1 MAREN
6 SSYNIGFVGLGKLGL
21 PVALAVETKGHKV
34 AGIDIDEK
42 TLNMIK
48 TKSLIEPNGA
58 LAEGYEPQA
67 AELLNNSELE
77 IMDLPEL
84 VAFSD
89 IIFVPIQTPHDPLYE
104 GVTRLPESRVDF
116 DYTWLREG
124 MADLAKVIDEQDEE
138 KVVII
143 ISTVLPGTIE
153 REIKPVLND
162 KVKLCYNPFFIA
174 MGTVIPDFLNPE
186 FVLFGV
192 DDNHAAQL
200 AEEFYHTLHDRPFYH
215 TDLKSAELIK
225 VAYNTYIGMKIV
237 FANTMMEIC
246 HHTGANVDAV
256 TEALGLAHDRLMS
269 KKYLSGGMGDG
280 GGCHPRDN
288 IAMSWLARELNLSH
302 NFFDDLMMAREH
314 QTEWLADLIEAEHK
328 LTPELPVVLM
338 GRTFKPQTKLTVGS
352 PAILLENILAERGI
366 EVESFDPFLREPD
379 TMWYCPQALY
389 LISTKHD
396 AFQYLTFPEGSIVI
410 DPHRYITK
418 EQPEGVRII
427 HLGGDNKSQY

>member
-1 MAREN
+1 M
-6 SSYNIGFVGLGKLGL
+6 NIGFVGLGKLGL
-21 PVALAVETKGHKV
+21 PVALAVEDKGHKV
-34 AGIDIDEK
+34 AGIDIDEN
-42 TLNMIK
+42 TLRMIK
-48 TKSLIEPNGA
+48 NKRLLDANGA
-58 LAEGYEPQA
+58 LAEGHEPK
-67 AELLNNSELE
+67 AEKLLLTSELE

-104 GVTRLPESRVDF
+104 GVTRLPETRVDF

-124 MADLAKVIDEQDEE
+124 MKELAAVIDQQEVD

-143 ISTVLPGTIE
+143 ISTVLPTTIE
-153 REIKPVLND
+153 REIKPLLNP

-192 DDNHAAQL
+192 DDDDAAKV
-200 AEEFYHTLHDRPFYH
+200 AEDFYTTLHDRPFFH

-256 TEALGLAHDRLMS
+256 TEAMGLAHDRLMS

-288 IAMSWLARELNLSH
+288 IAMSWLANELNLSH
-302 NFFDDLMMAREH
+302 NFFDDLMKAREH
-314 QTEWLADLIEAEHK
+314 QTEWLADLIEAEHN
-328 LTPELPVVLM
+328 LAPELPVVLM
-338 GRTFKPQTKLTVGS
+338 GRTFKPDTKLTVGS
-352 PAILLENILAERGI
+352 PAILLENILKERGI
-366 EVESFDPFLREPD
+366 EVESYDPYHREPD
-379 TMWYCPQALY
+379 TLWFTPKAIY
-389 LISTKHD
+389 LISTKHQ
-396 AFQYLTFPEGSIVI
+396 AFENLTFPVGSIVL

-418 EQPEGVRII
+418 NQAEGVKII
-427 HLGGDNKSQY
+427 HLGGKNES

>member
-1 MAREN
+1 MN
-6 SSYNIGFVGLGKLGL
+6 VGFLGLGKLGL
-21 PVALAVETKGHKV
+21 PVALAVEAKGHQV

-42 TLNMIK
+42 TLEMIK
-48 TKSLIEPNGA
+48 RRNLIVNQV
-58 LAEGYEPQA
+58 LA
-67 AELLNNSELE
+67 AELS
-77 IMDLPEL
+77 EL

-124 MADLAKVIDEQDEE
+124 MTALAKVIDEQDEE

-200 AEEFYHTLHDRPFYH
+200 AEEFYLTLHDRPFYH

-269 KKYLSGGMGDG
+269 NKYLSGGMGDG

-328 LTPELPVVLM
+328 LRPELPVILM

-366 EVESFDPFLREPD
+366 DVESFDPFLREPD

-396 AFQYLTFPEGSIVI
+396 AFQYLTFPKGSIVI
-410 DPHRYITK
+410 DPHRYISK
-418 EQPEGVRII
+418 EQYEGVRII
-427 HLGGDNKSQY
+427 HIGGENKPEY

>member
-1 MAREN
+1 M
-6 SSYNIGFVGLGKLGL
+6 NIGFVGLGKLGL
-21 PVALAVETKGHKV
+21 PVALAVEERGHKV
-34 AGIDIDEK
+34 AGIDIDEN
-42 TLNMIK
+42 TLSMVRN
-48 TKSLIEPNGA
+48 KSLLDANGA
-58 LAEGYEPQA
+58 LAEGHETKAQ
-67 AELLNNSELE
+67 ELLLNSELE

-104 GVTRLPESRVDF
+104 GVTRLPETRVDF

-124 MADLAKVIDEQDEE
+124 MKELAAVIDQQEE
-138 KVVII
+138 DKVVII
-143 ISTVLPGTIE
+143 ISTVLPTTIE
-153 REIKPVLND
+153 REIKPILNE

-192 DDNHAAQL
+192 DDDDAAKV
-200 AEEFYHTLHDRPFYH
+200 AEDFYTTLHDRPFFH

-256 TEALGLAHDRLMS
+256 TEAMGLAHDRLMS

-288 IAMSWLARELNLSH
+288 IAMSWLANELDLSH
-302 NFFDDLMMAREH
+302 NFFDDLMKAREH
-314 QTEWLADLIEAEHK
+314 QTEWLADLIEAEHN
-328 LTPELPVVLM
+328 LAPELPVVLM
-338 GRTFKPQTKLTVGS
+338 GRTFKPDTKLTVGS
-352 PAILLENILAERGI
+352 PAILLENILKERGI
-366 EVESFDPFLREPD
+366 EVESYDPYHRDPD
-379 TMWYCPQALY
+379 TVWFTPQAIY
-389 LISTKHD
+389 LISTKHQV
-396 AFQYLTFPEGSIVI
+396 FENLTFPAGSVVL

-418 EQPEGVRII
+418 NQPEGVKII
-427 HLGGDNKSQY
+427 HLGGGKE

>member
-1 MAREN
+1 M
-6 SSYNIGFVGLGKLGL
+6 NIGFVGLGKLGL
-21 PVALAVETKGHKV
+21 PVALAVENKGHKI
-34 AGIDIDEK
+34 AGIDIDAT
-42 TLNMIK
+42 TLTMIK
-48 TKSLIEPNGA
+48 NKSLLDANGT
-58 LAEGYEPQA
+58 LAEGHEIKA
-67 AELLNNSELE
+67 HELLLTSELE
-77 IMDLPEL
+77 IMELPDL

-89 IIFVPIQTPHDPLYE
+89 IIFIPIQTPHDPLYE
-104 GVTRLPESRVDF
+104 GITRLPETRVDF

-124 MADLAKVIDEQDEE
+124 MAELANVIGEQEDD

-192 DDNHAAQL
+192 DDDHAATV
-200 AEEFYHTLHDRPFYH
+200 AEDFYTTLHDRPFFH

-256 TEALGLAHDRLMS
+256 TEAMGLAHDRLMS
-269 KKYLSGGMGDG
+269 NKYLSGGMGDG

-288 IAMSWLARELNLSH
+288 IAMSWLAKELNLSH
-302 NFFDDLMMAREH
+302 NFFDDLMVAREH
-314 QTEWLADLIEAEHK
+314 QTEWLADLLEIEHK
-328 LTPELPVVLM
+328 LSPELPVILM
-338 GRTFKPQTKLTVGS
+338 GRTFKPDTRLTVGS
-352 PAILLENILAERGI
+352 PAILLENILNERGI
-366 EVESFDPFLREPD
+366 PVESYDPYHRESD
-379 TMWYCPQALY
+379 DFWETPQAIY
-389 LISTKHD
+389 LISTKHSV
-396 AFQYLTFPEGSIVI
+396 FENITFPSGSIVF

-418 EQPEGVRII
+418 NQPEGVKIV
-427 HLGGDNKSQY
+427 HLGGQNEG

>member
-104 GVTRLPESRVDF
+104 GVTRLPETRVDF

-124 MADLAKVIDEQDEE
+124 MAELAAVIEQQDED

-143 ISTVLPGTIE
+143 ISTVLPETIE

-192 DDNHAAQL
+192 DDDYAAQV
-200 AEEFYHTLHDRPFYH
+200 AEDFYTTIHDSPFFH

-256 TEALGLAHDRLMS
+256 TEAMGLAHSRLMS
-269 KKYLSGGMGDG
+269 NNYLSGGMGDG

-288 IAMSWLARELNLSH
+288 IAMSWLANELNLSH
-302 NFFDDLMMAREH
+302 NFFDDLMRAREH

-328 LTPELPVVLM
+328 LAPELPVILM
-338 GRTFKPQTKLTVGS
+338 GRSFKPETKLTVGS
-352 PAILLENILAERGI
+352 PAVLLENILKERGI
-366 EVESFDPFLREPD
+366 TAESYDPFLREPD
-379 TMWYCPQALY
+379 TVWFTPKALY
-389 LISTKHD
+389 FISTKHL
-396 AFQYLTFPEGSIVI
+396 AFKHLTFPEGSVVL

-418 EQPEGVRII
+418 KQPESVKII
-427 HLGGDNKSQY
+427 YIGGEN

>member
-1 MAREN
+1 M
-6 SSYNIGFVGLGKLGL
+6 NIGFVGLGKLGL
-21 PVALAVETKGHKV
+21 PVALAVEDKGHKV
-34 AGIDIDEK
+34 AGIDIDEN
-42 TLNMIK
+42 TLRMIK
-48 TKSLIEPNGA
+48 NKRLLDANGA
-58 LAEGYEPQA
+58 LAEGHEPK
-67 AELLNNSELE
+67 AEKLLLTSELK

-104 GVTRLPESRVDF
+104 GVTRLPETRVDF

-124 MADLAKVIDEQDEE
+124 MKELAAVIDQQEE
-138 KVVII
+138 DKVVII
-143 ISTVLPGTIE
+143 ISTVLPTTIE
-153 REIKPVLND
+153 REIKPVLNP

-192 DDNHAAQL
+192 DDDDAAKV
-200 AEEFYHTLHDRPFYH
+200 AEDFYTTLHDRPFFH

-256 TEALGLAHDRLMS
+256 TEAMGLAHDRLMS

-288 IAMSWLARELNLSH
+288 IAMSWLANELNLSH
-302 NFFDDLMMAREH
+302 NFFDDLMKAREH
-314 QTEWLADLIEAEHK
+314 QTEWLADLIEAEHN
-328 LTPELPVVLM
+328 LAPELPVVLM
-338 GRTFKPQTKLTVGS
+338 GRTFKPDTKLTVGS
-352 PAILLENILAERGI
+352 PAILLENILKERGI
-366 EVESFDPFLREPD
+366 EVESYDPYHRDPEDFWF
-379 TMWYCPQALY
+379 TPQAIY
-389 LISTKHD
+389 MISTKHQV
-396 AFQYLTFPEGSIVI
+396 FENIIFPVGSIVL
-410 DPHRYITK
+410 DPHRYISK
-418 EQPEGVRII
+418 NQPEGVKII
-427 HLGGDNKSQY
+427 HLGGENK